1 MNFKLKIS
9 SSQLLNVII
18 FAIVFEL
25 PIFPRISE
33 VLYRG
38 IFVIQIAIMLCC
50 SLYMIANKQFKNEKY
65 ELFLITYLL
74 WGFIVIVLITSTG
87 TYDFFRSFA
96 YPIVSVVV
104 MCKWIFRGNYKKTIK
119 YISIYYAIV
128 IWINMIL
135 MVLYPKGLIYSSYGS
150 IRDRANWLFGSK
162 NNTVYILPFLLLLFG
177 LDSML
182 NPKTQLGKI
191 PRYMTMGVL
200 LLSFSSMG
208 GDGFEFLSG
217 STTGILMILLYFV
230 LVIILDNDKVQK
242 LRIYKLVNF
251 RNLSIISFIFML
263 LITAIGQGKFLANNG
278 LFIKLLG
285 LTGKGIGF
293 SGRNSVW
300 SAALVSFFKSPIYGI
315 GLQQKI
321 FITYNNARSTN
332 TSLYSFW
339 FNILVRYGAVGITL
353 VYLAFS
359 ATEKRKER
367 TFLSN
372 QAYVS
377 FFLMMIGGLTYPLDF
392 RYVLLLTTIYC
403 LVERS
408 QIKIEK
414 ENVYAKKRRFRKG
427 QQVQNT

>member
-1 MNFKLKIS
+1 MNSRLKVS

-25 PIFPRISE
+25 PIIPRISE
-33 VLYRG
+33 LLYRG
-38 IFVIQIAIMLCC
+38 IFLIQIAIMLYCII
-50 SLYMIANKQFKNEKY
+50 YMVSKKQFNFDKY
-65 ELFLITYLL
+65 EYFLVAYLI

-96 YPIVSVVV
+96 YPIVSVLI

-119 YISIYYAIV
+119 YISAYYSLV
-128 IWINMIL
+128 IWLNMIL
-135 MVLYPKGLIYSSYGS
+135 MVLFPRGLIYSSYGA
-150 IRDRANWLFGSK
+150 IGDRANWLFGSK

-182 NPKTQLGKI
+182 NNGTRISKLL
-191 PRYMTMGVL
+191 RYATMGVM

-208 GDGFEFLSG
+208 GERFEFLSG
-217 STTGILMILLYFV
+217 STTGIFMILIYFILV
-230 LVIILDNDKVQK
+230 LILDNEKIQRLK
-242 LRIYKLVNF
+242 IYKVINI
-251 RNLSIISFIFML
+251 RSISIFSFILML
-263 LITAIGQGKFLANNG
+263 LLTAIGQGRFLATNSTF
-278 LFIKLLG
+278 LKLLG

-300 SAALVSFFKSPIYGI
+300 SAALLSFSKSPIFGI
-315 GLQQKI
+315 GLKQEI
-321 FITYNNARSTN
+321 FITYNNVRSTN

-339 FNILVRYGAVGITL
+339 FNIIVRYGAVGISL

-359 ATEKRKER
+359 STERKKER

-377 FFLMMIGGLTYPLDF
+377 FLLMMIGGLTYPLDF

-414 ENVYAKKRRFRKG
+414 RIPHANERRIGKR
-427 QQVQNT
+427 